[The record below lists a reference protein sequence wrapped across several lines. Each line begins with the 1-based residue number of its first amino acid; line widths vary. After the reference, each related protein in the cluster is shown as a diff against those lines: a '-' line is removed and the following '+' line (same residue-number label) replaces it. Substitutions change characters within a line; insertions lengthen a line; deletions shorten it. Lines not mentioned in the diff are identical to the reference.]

1 MGIFDFIAKILG
13 QLLYYIYIT
22 IGFHNY
28 GVSLVLFTII
38 IKLALL
44 PLTLKQLKSTQKMQ
58 EIQPEIQKL
67 QQRYKNDKEKL
78 NQEMMKLYQEKK
90 VNPAGGCLPMLFQ
103 LPVMF
108 ALFYVIRK
116 PLTYMYGWSKQMIGS
131 VLIRIMEI
139 KPELFPAK
147 ENPFLGDFEGV
158 KTSAEGVAKLFERN
172 AYHEIN
178 IISAIND
185 IPSLVEEG
193 TEMINLAFL
202 KIFNLGVKPTY
213 DFNLIAEKP
222 GLYIPALVLVLVAA
236 ATTFIS
242 SKMSMAKTAQSGSGN
257 AQMNQTGK
265 TMMYF
270 GPLMT
275 LLFGFQL
282 PLGLSL
288 YWTVSNAVQIAQ
300 QYYTDKYMLK
310 KKEG

>member
-1 MGIFDFIAKILG
+1 
-13 QLLYYIYIT
+13 
-22 IGFHNY
+22 
-28 GVSLVLFTII
+28 
-38 IKLALL
+38 
-44 PLTLKQLKSTQKMQ
+44 
-58 EIQPEIQKL
+58 
-67 QQRYKNDKEKL
+67 
-78 NQEMMKLYQEKK
+78 
-90 VNPAGGCLPMLFQ
+90 MLFQ